1 MNRIKIKISGMTCSG
16 CKETVTRALE
26 NIEKVI
32 KVTVSLENES
42 AILETQ
48 NNVSIETLQKALP
61 KKYLIQG
68 ENTDSLLIKT
78 KKESY
83 LKDLYPLFLILFYIT
98 ISTTIISWNNK
109 SADSFMMDFMGL
121 FFIVFSFFKF
131 LDYNNF
137 PRSFSMYD
145 PLAKFIPAYGWIYPF
160 IETLLGLMFLFR
172 INIVL
177 SLGLTIV
184 ILGITTIGV
193 TNVLLNKED
202 IQCACLGTAIKLP
215 MTIATLIENGIMI
228 VMAIITTIILYA

>member
-1 MNRIKIKISGMTCSG
+1 
-16 CKETVTRALE
+16 
-26 NIEKVI
+26 
-32 KVTVSLENES
+32 
-42 AILETQ
+42 
-48 NNVSIETLQKALP
+48 
-61 KKYLIQG
+61 
-68 ENTDSLLIKT
+68 LIKT

-83 LKDLYPLFLILFYIT
+83 LKDLYPLFLILFYII

-193 TNVLLNKED
+193 TKVLLNKED